1 MKNIKPLGAN
11 ILVEP
16 VKPEEVTESGIVLP
30 DSAKDENPQE
40 GTVVAVGES
49 QSINEAIKPGVKII
63 FKQYAGN
70 KIQEGDKEL
79 IIMNAM
85 EDVLAVVEE

>member
-16 VKPEEVTESGIVLP
+16 VKAEEVTESGIVLP
-30 DSAKDENPQE
+30 DSATEETPQE

-70 KIQEGDKEL
+70 KIQEDDKEL

>member
-1 MKNIKPLGAN
+1 MKKIKPLGAN

-16 VKPEEVTESGIVLP
+16 VKAEEITESGIVLP
-30 DSAKDENPQE
+30 DSATEETPQE
-40 GTVVAVGES
+40 GIVIAIGES
-49 QSINEAIKPGVKII
+49 QSINESIKPGVKII

-70 KIQEGDKEL
+70 KIQEDNKEL

>member
-1 MKNIKPLGAN
+1 MKTIKPLGAN

-16 VKPEEVTESGIVLP
+16 LEAEDVTDSGIVLP
-30 DSAKDENPQE
+30 DSAKDETPQE
-40 GTVVAVGES
+40 GKVVAIGDS
-49 QSINEAIKPGVKII
+49 QSINPAIKEGVNII

-70 KIQEGDKEL
+70 KVQNEEAEL

-85 EDVLAVVEE
+85 EDVLAVVE

>member
-1 MKNIKPLGAN
+1 MKKIKPLGAN

-16 VKPEEVTESGIVLP
+16 TKAEEMTESGIVLP
-30 DSAKDENPQE
+30 DSAKEETPQE
-40 GTVVAVGES
+40 GKVVAVGDS
-49 QSINEAIKPGVKII
+49 QSINPAIKEGTTIV

-70 KIQEGDKEL
+70 KIEADGEEL

-85 EDVLAVVEE
+85 EDVLAVIE